1 MILPVGV
8 YGSGT
13 WSLTLTEEHRLRI
26 FDNSVLRRIF
36 GSNREEVTGELRRLH
51 NEEHY
56 NLYSTKSIMIYHITT
71 NEMGRAC
78 GAYVGDDRCISVLM
92 RKHEMSL

>member
-1 MILPVGV
+1 MVLPVGV

-13 WSLTLTEEHRLRI
+13 WSVTLTEKHRLRI

-56 NLYSTKSIMIYHITT
+56 NLYSSKSIRVITSRRMRWAGHVARMW
-71 NEMGRAC
+71 EMT
-78 GAYVGDDRCISVLM
+78 GA
-92 RKHEMSL
+92 

>member
-13 WSLTLTEEHRLRI
+13 WSLTLTEKHRLRI
-26 FDNSVLRRIF
+26 FDNSVLRSIF
-36 GSNREEVTGELRRLH
+36 GPNSKEVTRELRRLH

-56 NLYSTKSIMIYHITT
+56 NLYFSSKTIRVITSRRMRWAGHVARMW
-71 NEMGRAC
+71 EMT
-78 GAYVGDDRCISVLM
+78 GA
-92 RKHEMSL
+92 